1 MVILQIKKRKFNGL
15 KVTQLENGKKMGN
28 KLTVIH
34 VISTHNSASLKAGKL
49 KGFHEEMLF

>member
-34 VISTHNSASLKAGKL
+34 VISTYNSASLKTGKL
-49 KGFHEEMLF
+49 KGFHKEMLF